1 MTTRFTH
8 FTQRARE
15 AVDEQFTALMGLL
28 SEPEGLYE
36 SYQSLASNKAAGVDG
51 VTKLEYGENIHER
64 LGDLSGRLRRLAYRP
79 KPARRVYIP
88 KRDNGQ
94 RALGIPSFECK
105 IVEDRLSRIL
115 QAIWEPEFRDSSY
128 GFRPGRNAHQALRRL
143 AQIITCERTQFVVEA
158 DIKRFYDTISHE
170 HMMRFLK
177 HRIKDPC
184 FLRIVHRFLKAGIM
198 EDGVIHPSE
207 KGTPQGGLVSPV
219 LSNIYLHYVLDVWFE
234 KVVAPRRKGKA
245 YLVRYADDFVACFQS
260 EAEAKGFRKELEDRL
275 REFGLEIEP
284 GKTAVLRFGSGAE
297 RHCWKDGDKRPKAFN
312 FLGFTHYVAQGR
324 HGGFKVGRKTQRQRV
339 REKLKALNLKLARMR
354 VMGGAAMM
362 RYARQHVEGHI
373 QYYGV
378 SDNLQAVRVYICHA
392 GRLLYK
398 WLNRRSQKRSIEWER
413 FHLILERLMPRA
425 RIVHRFYP
433 LYA

>member
-1 MTTRFTH
+1 MTTRLAH

-15 AVDEQFTALMGLL
+15 SVAEQFTALMGLL

-36 SYQSLASNKAAGVDG
+36 SYRSLAKNKAPGVDG
-51 VTKLEYGENIHER
+51 MTKEEYGENVHER
-64 LGDLSGRLRRLAYRP
+64 LEDLSGRLRRLAYRP
-79 KPARRVYIP
+79 KPTRRVYIP
-88 KRDNGQ
+88 KRENGQ

-115 QAIWEPEFRDSSY
+115 QAIWEPEFRNCSY

-143 AQIITCERTQFVVEA
+143 AQVITCERTQFVVEA
-158 DIKRFYDTISHE
+158 DIKKFYDTISHE

-184 FLRIVHRFLKAGIM
+184 FLRILHRFLKAGIM
-198 EDGVIHPSE
+198 EEGVIHPSE

-234 KVVAPRRKGKA
+234 KRVAPRCKGKA
-245 YLVRYADDFVACFQS
+245 FLVRYADDFVVCFQS
-260 EAEAKGFRKELEDRL
+260 EEEAKRFRKELEDRL
-275 REFGLEIEP
+275 SQFGLEIEP

-297 RHCWKDGDKRPKAFN
+297 RHCIKDGDKRPKVFN
-312 FLGFTHYVAQGR
+312 FLGFTHYVTQSRQG
-324 HGGFKVGRKTQRQRV
+324 HFKVGRKTQRQRV
-339 REKLKALNLKLARMR
+339 QEKLKALNLKLSRMR
-354 VMGGAAMM
+354 VVGGAAMM
-362 RYARQHVEGHI
+362 RYVRQHVEGHI

-378 SDNLQAVRVYICHA
+378 SDNLRAVRVYICQA

-398 WLNRRSQKRSIEWER
+398 WLNRRSQKRSINWED
-413 FHLILERLMPRA
+413 FKPVVGRLMPRA